1 MRKRASLSV
10 VLAFTASVTSVLA
23 QLTLNPL
30 STFGTNNDGTI
41 RPGDFDYTWL
51 TADGSRYQRGM
62 AYNPTTGHLIIVN
75 RNPGVESIN
84 VIDALTGTNV
94 GTLDLS
100 ATSLGGADGF
110 VYDQVA
116 VADDGAIYVGNLTT
130 SGALVEYT
138 LYRWESETSL
148 QTRVYG
154 PPNGDP
160 GNGTAGNL
168 RWGDTL
174 AARGSGLNTEIL
186 IASRGTVAAVL
197 RPTDSSMA
205 AFNSTTLTTDVPG
218 GALGYGLCF
227 GPGTTFYGKA
237 ASAAG
242 DPLYHLAYDLNAG
255 TATTLHRYGAD
266 QFPGRVGVLA
276 VASASN
282 LLAAIEFTTGT
293 NADRVRLYDIADP
306 TAPPVF
312 LVRNEVAVWT
322 NANNIYSGAVAFGGK
337 NVYFLNSDNGLAAF
351 TITNDTAPSVA
362 PVIFYEPVSKIIQL
376 TSNNVFTV
384 GADGTTPLAYQW
396 QFNGTNI
403 ANATTSSF
411 SVTNATP
418 QTNQGSY
425 SVVVTNDYGAAT
437 SAVAVLTVLASYGNT
452 LIHEPFNYAVG
463 SFLDGQGGWVLNSGA
478 RIPVADGS
486 LTVPYLAR
494 STGNHVALSANGTT
508 RFPIGAYSQ
517 GALYFSFAMKLDD
530 ATATTSETTAA
541 FAIGTSTSY
550 TPKVN
555 IAGDGTGKYTIGVY
569 KGSGTTFGGVATNAD
584 GSARLF
590 TTGETVFVVARC
602 VFNSGST
609 SDDTCDL
616 WVNPDPSTFG
626 ALTPPTPS
634 IGPIGAGRADVT
646 GMDRFA
652 LRDSSGYPGR
662 HFDEVRVGFDWASVT
677 PPANPQLDISLN
689 GPDVKLLWPTNVS
702 TGYILQSIRAW
713 DDIDGWQPVTKP
725 VVVEGVSNTV
735 TVTATGTKF
744 FRLKK

>member
-1 MRKRASLSV
+1 MRKIASLSIL
-10 VLAFTASVTSVLA
+10 LALTTSVTSASTQLVLA
-23 QLTLNPL
+23 PL
-30 STFGTNNDGTI
+30 STFGTHGDGTVQ
-41 RPGDFDYTWL
+41 PGDFPFL
-51 TADGSRYQRGM
+51 TSDGSRFQRGM
-62 AYNPTTGHLIIVN
+62 AYNPTTGHLIIVD
-75 RNPGVESIN
+75 RNPGIESIN
-84 VIDALTGTNV
+84 VIDAFTGAQV
-94 GTLDLS
+94 GSLDLS
-100 ATSLGGADGF
+100 AATAGGASGF

-130 SGALVEYT
+130 SGTLVEFF
-138 LYRWESETSL
+138 LYRWESETSP
-148 QTRVYG
+148 QTLVYG
-154 PPNGDP
+154 PPNADP

-186 IASRGTVAAVL
+186 IASRGTVAAIL

-205 AFNSTTLTTDVPG
+205 AFSATTLTTDVPS

-255 TATTLHRYGAD
+255 TATTLYRYGAD
-266 QFPGRVGVLA
+266 QFPGRVGVLV

-293 NADRVRLYDIADP
+293 NADRVRLYDIANP
-306 TAPPVF
+306 AVPPVF
-312 LVRNEVAVWT
+312 LVRNDVAVWT
-322 NANNIYSGAVAFGGK
+322 NANNIFSGAVAFGSS
-337 NVYFLNSDNGLAAF
+337 NVYALNSDNGLAAF
-351 TITNDTAPSVA
+351 TITNDTAPLLA
-362 PVIFYEPVSKIIQL
+362 PVIFYDPQGRIIQL
-376 TSNNVFTV
+376 TSNIVFTV

-403 ANATTSSF
+403 PNATTSSL
-411 SVTNATP
+411 SVTNAT
-418 QTNQGSY
+418 QANQGSY

-437 SAVAVLTVLASYGNT
+437 SAVAVLTVLANYGNT
-452 LIHEPFNYAVG
+452 LVYEPFNYTVG

-494 STGNHVALSANGTT
+494 SAGNHVVLSANGTT

-517 GALYFSFAMKLDD
+517 GVLYFSFAMKLDD

-555 IAGDGTGKYTIGVY
+555 VAGDGTGKYTIGIY
-569 KGSGTTFGGVATNAD
+569 KGSGTTSGGVATNTD

-602 VFNSGST
+602 VFNSGSS

-634 IGPIGAGRADVT
+634 IGPVGAGRADVT

-677 PPANPQLDISLN
+677 PPANPQLDINLN
-689 GPDVKLLWPTNVS
+689 GPNVKLLWPTNVS

-713 DDIDGWQPVTKP
+713 NDIDGWQSVTTP